1 MNPYRAEYEVVEPA
15 RADLDT
21 APGTLL
27 LEFGASWCGHCQA
40 AQPAIR
46 ALLDG
51 RTDTIHVKVADGRGQ
66 PLGRAFAVK
75 LWPTLV
81 LLRAGK
87 ELSRVVRPVDGADLE
102 PLRQALSEDGAAA

>member
-1 MNPYRAEYEVVEPA
+1 MNPYRAEYEVEEPA
-15 RADLDT
+15 RADLDA

-46 ALLDG
+46 ELLDG
-51 RTDTIHVKVADGRGQ
+51 RADTLHVKVADGRGQ

-81 LLRAGK
+81 LLRAGR
-87 ELSRVVRPVDGADLE
+87 ELARVVRPVDRTDLE
-102 PLRQALSEDGAAA
+102 PLREALADDGTAS